1 MLKHLLSVAAAA
13 LLTAGSAMAQSI
25 AIGETTYSK
34 MSDAV
39 AAAQDGDVIEISGEV
54 IVDSRI
60 NFEAEKVYNVKGAI

>member
-54 IVDSRI
+54 L
-60 NFEAEKVYNVKGAI
+60 